1 MDKQEIF
8 NSSVNTKFF
17 GLLGNP
23 LGQSA
28 APFMHN
34 SVYQK
39 LGIDALYVPLE
50 LSMDQLEPVVANLEN
65 FHYAGS
71 GVTMPF
77 KTQVHKYLDG
87 LADSARFTEVVNTIV
102 FEEGKK
108 IGHNTDGTGFVLSLQ
123 KQLGLEIPEHN
134 YLILGA
140 GGAGTAIACAL
151 AMEGAKDIKSL
162 CIAKDYFCA
171 ETLFDRVDRHFPFVC
186 TIGEMTEKSIAA
198 ALEKYDVIIHAT
210 KVGMYPKVD
219 EILFDPDLLKPH
231 HIVADVVYVPVET
244 KLLREA
250 AARGCRTLSGLWMNT
265 YQAAEQM
272 RLWLGIEPPMEYMYN
287 HSLEY
292 LKSQGKA

>member
-1 MDKQEIF
+1 MF
-8 NSSVNTKFF
+8 NTTVNTKFF

-23 LGQSA
+23 LSQSA

-50 LSMDQLEPVVANLEN
+50 LEMDQLEPVVKNLTN

-102 FEEGKK
+102 FEDGKK

-123 KQLGLEIPEHN
+123 KQLGLTISEHN
-134 YLILGA
+134 YLLLGA

-151 AMEGAKDIKSL
+151 AMEGARDIKSL
-162 CIAKDYFCA
+162 CIAQDYFCA
-171 ETLFDRVDRHFPFVC
+171 ETLFSKVDKHFPRVC
-186 TIGEMTEKSIAA
+186 SIGEMTDRSIKE
-198 ALEKYDVIIHAT
+198 ALDHYEVVIHAT

-219 EILFDPDLLKPH
+219 EILFDPDMLKPH

-250 AARGCRTLSGLWMNT
+250 AKRGCRTLSGLWMNT

-272 RLWLGIEPPMEYMYN
+272 RLWVGIEPPMDYMYN

-292 LKSQGKA
+292 LREQGKA

>member
-1 MDKQEIF
+1 MESFEMF
-8 NSSVNTKFF
+8 NATVNTKFF

-23 LGQSA
+23 LSQSA

-50 LSMDQLEPVVANLEN
+50 LAMDQLEPVVRNLEN

-77 KTQVHKYLDG
+77 KTQVHKHLDG

-102 FEEGKK
+102 FEDGKK
-108 IGHNTDGTGFVLSLQ
+108 IGHNTDGTGFVLSLK
-123 KQLGLEIPEHN
+123 KQLGLNIPDHK
-134 YLILGA
+134 YLLLGS

-171 ETLFDRVDRHFPFVC
+171 ETLHDRVDKHFPGIC
-186 TIGEMTEKSIAA
+186 TIAEMTDKSIAYGLA
-198 ALEKYDVIIHAT
+198 EYDVIIHAT
-210 KVGMYPKVD
+210 KVGMYPHAD
-219 EILFDPDLLKPH
+219 EMLFAPELLSPH
-231 HIVADVVYVPVET
+231 NIVCDVVYVPVET

-250 AARGCRTLSGLWMNT
+250 AKRGCRTLSGLWMNT

-272 RLWLGIEPPMEYMYN
+272 RLWLGLEPPVDYMYS

-292 LKSQGKA
+292 LRAQGKA

>member
-1 MDKQEIF
+1 MF
-8 NSSVNTKFF
+8 NTTVDTKFF
-17 GLLGNP
+17 GLLGKP
-23 LGQSA
+23 LSQSA
-28 APFMHN
+28 APFMQN

-50 LSMDQLEPVVANLEN
+50 LEMDQLEPVVANLEN

-77 KTQVHKYLDG
+77 KTQVHKYLDE

-102 FEEGKK
+102 FENGRK
-108 IGHNTDGTGFVLSLQ
+108 IGYNTDGTGFVLSL
-123 KQLGLEIPEHN
+123 KNQLRLSIPEHR
-134 YLILGA
+134 YLLLGA

-162 CIAKDYFCA
+162 CIARDYFCA
-171 ETLFDRVDRHFPFVC
+171 ETLFSRVDRHFPSVC
-186 TIGEMTEKSIAA
+186 TIGEMTEKSIAS
-198 ALEKYDVIIHAT
+198 ALEKYDVVIHAT
-210 KVGMYPKVD
+210 KVGMYPNAD
-219 EILFDPDLLKPH
+219 ETLFDPGMLDPR
-231 HIVADVVYVPVET
+231 HIVADVVYVPAET

-250 AARGCRTLSGLWMNT
+250 AARGCTTLSGLWMNA

-272 RLWLGIEPPMEYMYN
+272 RLWLGVEPPIDYMFS

-292 LKSQGKA
+292 LRSQGKA

>member
-1 MDKQEIF
+1 
-8 NSSVNTKFF
+8 
-17 GLLGNP
+17 
-23 LGQSA
+23 
-28 APFMHN
+28 MHN

-231 HIVADVVYVPVET
+231 RIVADVVYVPVET

-292 LKSQGKA
+292 LKAQGKA

>member
-1 MDKQEIF
+1 MF
-8 NSSVNTKFF
+8 NTTVNTRFF

-23 LGQSA
+23 LSQSA

-50 LSMDQLEPVVANLEN
+50 LSMEQLEPVVKNLEN
-65 FHYAGS
+65 FHFAGS

-102 FEEGKK
+102 FEDGKK
-108 IGHNTDGTGFVLSLQ
+108 IGHNTDGTGFVLSLK
-123 KQLGLEIPEHN
+123 KQLGLAIPEHN
-134 YLILGA
+134 YLLLGS

-151 AMEGAKDIKSL
+151 AMDGARDIRSL

-171 ETLFDRVDRHFPFVC
+171 ETLFSRVDKHFPGVC
-186 TIGEMTEKSIAA
+186 NIGEMTEKTIKESLAN
-198 ALEKYDVIIHAT
+198 YDVVIHAT
-210 KVGMYPKVD
+210 KVGMYPHSD
-219 EILFDPDLLKPH
+219 DILFNPDMLKPN
-231 HIVADVVYVPVET
+231 HIVCDVVYVPAET
-244 KLLREA
+244 RLLREA

-272 RLWLGIEPPMEYMYN
+272 RLWVGIEPPMDYMYS

-292 LKSQGKA
+292 LKEQGKA